1 MCKCILLSN
10 APAGKAHPAVL
21 HHVQQPPCLLQ
32 VHQARLLM
40 EQEAGCTG
48 AGLHLAA
55 APEGLL
61 EAAAALWGAAVRR
74 VHVSEFHAD
83 VAAQLRAMGT
93 PCAPPLLQQF
103 A

>member
-1 MCKCILLSN
+1 MHKCVLLVDRVSDRH
-10 APAGKAHPAVL
+10 ALLHP
-21 HHVQQPPCLLQ
+21 VQQPPCLLQ

-40 EQEAGCTG
+40 EQEAGRAG
-48 AGLHLAA
+48 GGLHLAA

-74 VHVSEFHAD
+74 VHISEFHAD

-93 PCAPPLLQQF
+93 PCAPLLLWQMRLM
-103 A
+103 